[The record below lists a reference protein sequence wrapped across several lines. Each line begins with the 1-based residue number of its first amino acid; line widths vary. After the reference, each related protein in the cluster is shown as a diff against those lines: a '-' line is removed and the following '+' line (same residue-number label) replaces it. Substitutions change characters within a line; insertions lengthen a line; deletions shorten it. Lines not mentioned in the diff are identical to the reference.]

1 MASPAKKVTYSTT
14 KNGQGNFGGGGGAM
28 NSRSGD
34 TFATQAQ
41 AVSAGVVASY
51 FDFPAGIIRRIP
63 DSLADQALRM
73 DDSVVVDIDLARRQH
88 EKLIMT
94 LRKLNVGMSEMEPDE
109 ELPDCCFVEDPA
121 VVLDG
126 IAIIANMS
134 QPGRANEV
142 IGIRRILKDDLRQRV
157 VEMKED
163 QKATLDG
170 GDVLF
175 TGREFFVG
183 ISRRTNQAG
192 ASFLAKIFSDYNVS
206 SINVYGALHLKSMM
220 SMAGPD
226 IIAVGS
232 SDYAQRALK
241 QIIEKANHDY
251 KTVTL
256 PDDDAANCL
265 FVKKTLIHCTQEE
278 YPDSYKIFTERFRNV
293 SRVALPNSEL
303 KKVDGGLTCRALLVL
318 KTPKILK

>member
-1 MASPAKKVTYSTT
+1 MAKPTNMFDYGT
-14 KNGQGNFGGGGGAM
+14 GI
-28 NSRSGD
+28 
-34 TFATQAQ
+34 
-41 AVSAGVVASY
+41 VS
-51 FDFPAGIIRRIP
+51 RIP
-63 DSLADQALRM
+63 ESM
-73 DDSVVVDIDLARRQH
+73 KSVVKKYDVNAELDIDKARRQH
-88 EKLIMT
+88 EKYIHT
-94 LRKLNVGMSEMEPDE
+94 LRKLRVDLSEMDSDE
-109 ELPDCCFVEDPA
+109 DHPYCCFMDDLA
-121 VVLDG
+121 VIRDG
-126 IAIIANMS
+126 IAVLTR
-134 QPGRANEV
+134 PGEPSRRGEV